1 MTRMTRMTM
10 APAIRIATL
19 FTCLLLAGQ
28 AAVAQVKPHNYSRWE
43 TAIATYEK
51 ADQTDRPAP
60 GGIVFVGSSTILLW
74 KTLAEDFA
82 GYPVINRGFG
92 GSQIVDA
99 THFADRIVIPY
110 QPRQVFL
117 RSGGNDINAGK
128 SPEQVFADFRAFVAR
143 IHAAL
148 PKTEVVF
155 IGLCPTIA
163 RWKEAEANR
172 QLNLLVSEFAQ
183 KSRGVRY
190 IDTFEMSFDE
200 KGRPRTDIFVRDML
214 HFNPEGYRLLVER
227 VRPALRR

>member
-1 MTRMTRMTM
+1 M
-10 APAIRIATL
+10 
-19 FTCLLLAGQ
+19 
-28 AAVAQVKPHNYSRWE
+28 
-43 TAIATYEK
+43 ATYEK